1 MSEKSLQQVSVSYL
15 SDIENIP
22 GELVRI
28 ANKYNCK
35 GFQSKGTPDLKN
47 AGVHIYDFSWTI
59 FKSENA
65 FNFAREINFL
75 EKTVAI
81 DIQEF

>member
-1 MSEKSLQQVSVSYL
+1 MSEKVLQQVSVSYN

-22 GELVRI
+22 GELKRI
-28 ANKYNCK
+28 AGKYNCN

-47 AGVHIYDFSWTI
+47 IGVHIYDFSWPI
-59 FKSENA
+59 SQSENA
-65 FNFAREINFL
+65 LNFAKEINSL

-81 DIQEF
+81 CIEKF